1 MDNNNIED
9 SCPRCGGSDLIY
21 DPETGEVICASC
33 GTVIREEP
41 LELGPQPETYP
52 PETRTERRRVQ
63 PEAMRRMKRLQRYD
77 ELSKLEDLDPRTI
90 RQAVAE
96 MDRLVDELHLARSQ
110 KRRAQ
115 AIFRMAHERNLI
127 VRGTIAGF
135 AAASVYAACREA
147 GLPRTLHEVSEK
159 SREDVKDVARIEDV
173 KDVARIY
180 RLLVTELDLRM
191 PVDDPMKLVPR
202 LASEVGAS
210 METDLLA
217 VEILREAAEQKA
229 LAGKDP
235 RASAAAAL
243 YMACTAAAL
252 YMACRANDEK
262 CTQEEVAAAAGVSEV
277 SLRKRLRDLEEATEG
292 KDVGDT

>member
-1 MDNNNIED
+1 MDNKTIED

-41 LELGPQPETYP
+41 LELGPSPEDYP
-52 PETRTERRRVQ
+52 PETRTERKRVP
-63 PEAMRRMKRLQRYD
+63 PETMRRMKRLQRYD
-77 ELSKLEDLDPRTI
+77 ELAKFEDLDPRTI

-96 MDRLVDELHLARSQ
+96 MDRLVDELHLARNQ
-110 KRRAQ
+110 RRRAK

-159 SREDVKDVARIEDV
+159 SGEDVKEVARM
-173 KDVARIY
+173 Y

-243 YMACTAAAL
+243 YMACKAK
-252 YMACRANDEK
+252 NEK
-262 CTQEEVAAAAGVSEV
+262 CTQWEIAAAAGVSEV

-292 KDVGDT
+292 KDMGDTQRARPR

>member
-1 MDNNNIED
+1 MDNNNVED
-9 SCPRCGGSDLIY
+9 RCPRCGGNDLIY
-21 DPETGEVICASC
+21 DPETGEVICATC

-41 LELGPQPETYP
+41 LERGPPPDTYP
-52 PETRTERRRVQ
+52 SETRRERRRVP
-63 PEAMRRMKRLQRYD
+63 PETMRRMRRLQRYD
-77 ELSKLEDLDPRTI
+77 EIAKQEDLDPRTV

-96 MDRLVDELHLARSQ
+96 MDRLIDELHLARNQ
-110 KRRAQ
+110 RRRAH
-115 AIFRMAHERNLI
+115 AIFRNAHERNLI
-127 VRGTIAGF
+127 VRGTTAGF

-159 SREDVKDVARIEDV
+159 SREDVKEVARM
-173 KDVARIY
+173 Y

-202 LASEVGAS
+202 LAAEVGAS
-210 METDLLA
+210 MATDLLA

-243 YMACTAAAL
+243 YMACKA
-252 YMACRANDEK
+252 RNEK
-262 CTQEEVAAAAGVSEV
+262 CTQETVAAAAGVSEV
-277 SLRKRLRDLEEATEG
+277 SLRKRLRDLEEVAEG
-292 KDVGDT
+292 KSLTESPGG

>member
-159 SREDVKDVARIEDV
+159 SREDVKDVARI
-173 KDVARIY
+173 Y

-243 YMACTAAAL
+243 YMAC
-252 YMACRANDEK
+252 RANDEK

>member
-1 MDNNNIED
+1 M
-9 SCPRCGGSDLIY
+9 
-21 DPETGEVICASC
+21 
-33 GTVIREEP
+33 
-41 LELGPQPETYP
+41 
-52 PETRTERRRVQ
+52 
-63 PEAMRRMKRLQRYD
+63 
-77 ELSKLEDLDPRTI
+77 
-90 RQAVAE
+90 
-96 MDRLVDELHLARSQ
+96 
-110 KRRAQ
+110 
-115 AIFRMAHERNLI
+115 
-127 VRGTIAGF
+127 
-135 AAASVYAACREA
+135 
-147 GLPRTLHEVSEK
+147 
-159 SREDVKDVARIEDV
+159 
-173 KDVARIY
+173 Y
-180 RLLVTELDLRM
+180 RLLVTELDLRI

-243 YMACTAAAL
+243 YMAC
-252 YMACRANDEK
+252 RANDEK